1 MIKYFLNLPSY
12 VLRKYRSRKVSYS
25 LTSIDLLISH
35 IFKKF
40 NNGFFIDVGC
50 NHPVYNNNTYLLYK
64 KGWRGINIDLDKK
77 SIDLFNL
84 YRKLD
89 YNKLAALSSKFEET
103 ELFFHH
109 DKSPINTISK
119 EMLNYQKAKP
129 SDIKKINTRTLDSII
144 QESKIENKKIDFLS
158 IDVEGHEIEV
168 LKGFNLSKYMPSVI
182 VVEFLDMNLKK
193 IDVINFNA
201 ESIFNSS
208 VYKYMIESNYKLVNW
223 VHSDLVF
230 VSNKFEI

>member
-1 MIKYFLNLPSY
+1 MYQ
-12 VLRKYRSRKVSYS
+12 
-25 LTSIDLLISH
+25 
-35 IFKKF
+35 
-40 NNGFFIDVGC
+40 
-50 NHPVYNNNTYLLYK
+50 

-77 SIDLFNL
+77 SIELFNL

-89 YNKLAALSSKFEET
+89 YNKQAALSSKFEKT

-168 LKGFNLSKYMPSVI
+168 L
-182 VVEFLDMNLKK
+182 
-193 IDVINFNA
+193 
-201 ESIFNSS
+201 
-208 VYKYMIESNYKLVNW
+208 
-223 VHSDLVF
+223 
-230 VSNKFEI
+230 